1 MPDILA
7 RSAEAWT
14 AGNGRATVE
23 GMFERTRQNLMA
35 ALISGPLGV
44 R

>member
-7 RSAEAWT
+7 RSAMAWT
-14 AGNGRATVE
+14 AGRRGATVE
-23 GMFERTRQNLMA
+23 GMFERVQQSLMA
-35 ALISGPLGV
+35 ALISGLLGV